1 MAVRALTEV
10 FEIPHPGSLM
20 YKAFDKKQR
29 TILVPTLGLKREES
43 APPPEKPCEDT
54 VEELRNSWAASTS

>member
-1 MAVRALTEV
+1 MRALAEV
-10 FEIPHPGSLM
+10 FEIPHPGSLI